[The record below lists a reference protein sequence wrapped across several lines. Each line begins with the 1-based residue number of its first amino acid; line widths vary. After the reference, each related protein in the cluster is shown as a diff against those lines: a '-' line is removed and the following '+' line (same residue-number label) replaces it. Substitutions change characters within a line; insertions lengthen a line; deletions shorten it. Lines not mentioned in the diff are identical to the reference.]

1 MNQNEF
7 SAFSDFKGKNVL
19 FITTKNIDY
28 IRNTQEIEALK
39 ATADSVC
46 IIGSNNKSYAKRLLY
61 IYLRLMFMSMRPFD
75 AVFVGFAPQLI
86 LPIFR
91 WRFKGKLLAEDF
103 FISVYD
109 TMVCDRKKVKDGS
122 FPARI
127 MHWIDQKTISC
138 ADKIITDT
146 KAHAN
151 YFADEFGA
159 DKDKLC
165 VVYLNA
171 DRSIYYP
178 HKVAKSP
185 SFEGKFTVLYFGSI
199 LPLQGTDVILECIRL
214 MKDCDDIIFD
224 FIGPVSEEEI
234 EKCKGCNVMFT
245 HWLAQPNLSDHIA
258 AADLCLAGHFN
269 AEIKKASRTIPGK
282 AYIYDAMRR
291 PMILGENPANHE
303 LFTEDD
309 SHYFVKM
316 GSAQKLKE
324 KILYAAKKIKADK

>member
-7 SAFSDFKGKNVL
+7 STFSDFRGKHML
-19 FITTKNIDY
+19 FITTKNLDY

-39 ATADSVC
+39 SVADSVH
-46 IIGSNNKSYAKRLLY
+46 ILGSNNKSYAKRLSY
-61 IYLRLMFMSMRPFD
+61 VYSRLMFMSLRPFD

-91 WRFKGKLLAEDF
+91 RRFKGKLLAEDF

-122 FPARI
+122 LPARI
-127 MHWIDQKTISC
+127 MHWIDRKTILC
-138 ADKIITDT
+138 ADKIIADT
-146 KAHAN
+146 KAHAD
-151 YFADEFGA
+151 YFAEEFGA
-159 DKDKLC
+159 DRDKLC

-171 DRSIYYP
+171 DGSIYYP

-185 SFEGKFTVLYFGSI
+185 NLEGKFTVLYFGSI
-199 LPLQGTDVILECIRL
+199 LPLQGTDVILECIRQ
-214 MKDCDDIIFD
+214 MKDYDDIFFD

-234 EKCKGCNVMFT
+234 EKCKGCNVKFT
-245 HWLAQPNLSDHIA
+245 HWLSQPNLSDHIA

-282 AYIYDAMRR
+282 AYIYEAMRR
-291 PMILGENPANHE
+291 PMILGDNPANRE
-303 LFTEDD
+303 LFKEDD
-309 SHYFVKM
+309 THFFVEM
-316 GSAQKLKE
+316 GSAEKLKE
-324 KILYAAKKIKADK
+324 KILYAAQKLREDK